1 MKRRDFLTAAS
12 TCLLPLTI
20 NGFSLRAGG
29 KPLTWLQSVPDATNF
44 SDRVLVIIQLN
55 GGNDGLNTVIPLDQL
70 SAYTALRGNIAIPEN
85 RVLPLIGNST
95 VGLHPALTG
104 LRGLYNDGK
113 LSIIHSVGYPDPNQ
127 SHDRSTEI
135 WMTALGANQIAQTGW
150 IGRYLDVRFP
160 GYPANYPNP
169 QMKDPLAIQ
178 IGLQTSPALLG
189 SQQSMGVAI
198 NDPNAV
204 YQMTGSASTTSP
216 TGLPCCNGGAL
227 ISFVRQQQKLA
238 TGYAAEIKRAAGA
251 GRNLGA
257 YPPSTDKNELA
268 EQLKIVARLIHG
280 GMQTKIYF
288 VRMDGFDTHA
298 GQVDNADSTKGRHAD
313 LLSKLSAAI
322 TSFQQDLKLQGL
334 EDKVIGM
341 TFSEFGRRANSNAS
355 KGTDHGVAA
364 PLFVFG
370 SSVRHPAIGVV
381 PDLSALSGTGA
392 NRDVPM
398 QIDFRRVYSDIIND
412 WFGTDPTTTN
422 AILYRSFPTTSL
434 FSDSIETVAS
444 GNWTDASTWSVGRM
458 PLANER
464 VRINFGHTITAGQ
477 TVMAKNIQ
485 LQGKL
490 QFTGNHSVVIT
501 G

>member
-12 TCLLPLTI
+12 TCLLPFTTD
-20 NGFSLRAGG
+20 GFSLRNGG
-29 KPLTWLQSVPDATNF
+29 KLLASLQSVPGATDY
-44 SDRVLVIIQLN
+44 SDRVLVIIHLN
-55 GGNDGLNTVIPLDQL
+55 GGNDGLNTVIPLGQL
-70 SAYTALRGNIAIPEN
+70 SAYAALRGNVAIPEN
-85 RVLPLIGNST
+85 RILPLARDST
-95 VGLHPALTG
+95 IGLHPALTG
-104 LRGLYNDGK
+104 LRGLHNDGK
-113 LSIIHSVGYPDPNQ
+113 VSIIHSVGYPDSNQ
-127 SHDRSTEI
+127 SHYRSTEI
-135 WMTALGANQIAQTGW
+135 WMTAVDAGQTAQTGW
-150 IGRYLDVRFP
+150 VGRYLTARFP
-160 GYPANYPNP
+160 GYPDNYPNL

-189 SQQSMGVAI
+189 NEQSMGVAI
-198 NDPNAV
+198 NDPNAF
-204 YQMTGSASTTSP
+204 YQMIGSPSAISP
-216 TGLPCCNGGAL
+216 AGLPCCNGGEL

-251 GRNLGA
+251 GKNLA
-257 YPPSTDKNELA
+257 VYPPSTDKNELA

-280 GMQTKIYF
+280 GMQTKVYY
-288 VRMDGFDTHA
+288 VKMDGFDTHS
-298 GQVDNADSTKGRHAD
+298 GQVDNADPTKGRHAT

-322 TSFQQDLKLQGL
+322 TSFQQDLKLQGI

-364 PLFVFG
+364 PLFIFG
-370 SSVRHPAIGVV
+370 SNVRHPAIGAV
-381 PDLSALSGTGA
+381 PDLSALSGTGT
-392 NRDVPM
+392 NKEIPV

-412 WFGTDPTTTN
+412 WFGTDYTTTN
-422 AILYRSFPTTSL
+422 AILYRNFPTISL
-434 FSDSIETVAS
+434 FSDAVETVAS
-444 GNWTDASTWSVGRM
+444 GNWTDAVTWSVRRI

-464 VRINFGHTITAGQ
+464 VRINFGHTITVGQ

>member
-12 TCLLPLTI
+12 TCLLPLTV

-29 KPLTWLQSVPDATNF
+29 KPLTSMQSVPDATNY
-44 SDRVLVIIQLN
+44 SDRALVIIQLN

-70 SAYTALRGNIAIPEN
+70 SAYTALRSNIAIPEN
-85 RVLPLIGNST
+85 RILPLIGDSIT
-95 VGLHPALTG
+95 GFHPALTG
-104 LRGLYNDGK
+104 LRGLYNEGK
-113 LSIIHSVGYPDPNQ
+113 MSIIHSVGYPEPNQ
-127 SHDRSTEI
+127 SHYRSTEI
-135 WMTALGANQIAQTGW
+135 WMTAVDANQIAQTGW
-150 IGRYLDVRFP
+150 AGRYLDVRFP
-160 GYPANYPNP
+160 GYPDNHPNA

-178 IGLQTSPALLG
+178 IGLQASPALLG
-189 SQQSMGVAI
+189 SRQSMGVAI
-198 NDPNAV
+198 NDPDAF
-204 YQMTGSASTTSP
+204 YQMIGSPSTTVP
-216 TGLPCCNGGAL
+216 TGLPCCNGGEL

-238 TGYAAEIKRAAGA
+238 TGYAGEIKRAAGA
-251 GRNLGA
+251 GRNLA
-257 YPPSTDKNELA
+257 TYPPSTDKNELA

-288 VRMDGFDTHA
+288 VRMDGFDTHS
-298 GQVDNADSTKGRHAD
+298 GQVDNADPTKGRHAN

-381 PDLSALSGTGA
+381 PNLSALSGTGTSKE
-392 NRDVPM
+392 VPM
-398 QIDFRRVYSDIIND
+398 QIDFRRVYTDILND
-412 WFGTDPTTTN
+412 WFGVAPTTTD
-422 AILYRSFPTTSL
+422 AILYRNFPTISL
-434 FSDSIETVAS
+434 FSDSIETVTS
-444 GNWTDASTWSVGRM
+444 GNWTNPATWSMGRV
-458 PLANER
+458 PFANER
-464 VRINFGHTITAGQ
+464 VRINFGHTITVGQ

-485 LQGKL
+485 LQGEL
-490 QFTGNHSVVIT
+490 QFTGNNSVVVT